1 MSCEVDSVPRGIV
14 SQQRKETI
22 QKQHI
27 VRSVLTHQQYF
38 HGRLFLAACYLAALA
53 GHEVTSDLGP
63 PTCDLLS
70 ETFMQHTST
79 PAFTSSLYLPPQLF
93 FHPLFPG
100 SRFVPVGRY
109 CIMAESWL
117 SNQLLVHWLWKIS
130 KTTETLEVLLQGLKL
145 YLASYFLKQVHT
157 CTARSI
163 FSLFFFIMIFLPSAQ
178 ISHILCW
185 TGLSP
190 DLKYT
195 NDWKET
201 SVMGGG
207 GKSLLW
213 RVHTFSSSKI

>member
-1 MSCEVDSVPRGIV
+1 MLSLEAGRGIRQQHRRCQDLFLKKMKTGLMSCEVDSVPRGIV
-14 SQQRKETI
+14 SHQRKETI

-109 CIMAESWL
+109 CIMAES
-117 SNQLLVHWLWKIS
+117 
-130 KTTETLEVLLQGLKL
+130 
-145 YLASYFLKQVHT
+145 
-157 CTARSI
+157 
-163 FSLFFFIMIFLPSAQ
+163 
-178 ISHILCW
+178 
-185 TGLSP
+185 
-190 DLKYT
+190 
-195 NDWKET
+195 
-201 SVMGGG
+201 
-207 GKSLLW
+207 
-213 RVHTFSSSKI
+213 